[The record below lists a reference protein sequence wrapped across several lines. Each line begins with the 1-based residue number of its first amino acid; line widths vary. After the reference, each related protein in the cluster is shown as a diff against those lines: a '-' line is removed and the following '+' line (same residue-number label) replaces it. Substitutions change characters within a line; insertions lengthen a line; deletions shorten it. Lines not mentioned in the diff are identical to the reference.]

1 MKQILFILVLS
12 ISNLFSAD
20 GAALFKKCAPCHG
33 LKAETTLENKFEA
46 ISSWDALK
54 IEKALKGYKNGT
66 RKDKGMGALMRGKV
80 ANLSKADIK
89 SVSAYIAG
97 LK

>member
-1 MKQILFILVLS
+1 MYKLIFLFSLS

-20 GAALFKKCAPCHG
+20 GAALFQKCAPCHG
-33 LKAETTLENKFEA
+33 SKAETTLENKFEA
-46 ISSWDALK
+46 ISSWSAAR
-54 IEKALKGYKNGT
+54 IEEALKGYKNGT

-80 ANLSKADIK
+80 ANLSEADIRTL
-89 SVSAYIAG
+89 SSYISN